1 MLRYALSIILVLLA
15 CPVWGGERVH
25 PIADELNFDEPFE
38 QAAAKSVLR
47 SLLNQALGMIENYIE
62 LKGDLQA
69 KEASGEQRGRFEFR
83 LYPQGKSQSD
93 DHISAELRFR
103 SSPHDQH
110 WSLDLKNPKESS
122 KNSPSSPD
130 NTL

>member
-1 MLRYALSIILVLLA
+1 MLRFALGIILVLAA
-15 CPVWGGERVH
+15 CPAWASERVH
-25 PIADELNFDEPFE
+25 PVADELNFDEPFE
-38 QAAAKSVLR
+38 QAAAKTVLR

-62 LKGDLQA
+62 LKSDLQPN
-69 KEASGEQRGRFEFR
+69 EESGEQRGRLELR
-83 LYPQGKSQSD
+83 LYPHGKSQSD

-122 KNSPSSPD
+122 KNSPSWPD